1 MNENDSS
8 PLKKKFQNR
17 SIGTRHKTIISW
29 GGVPLVYIMSNDG
42 DDDDRCI
49 QGRGNGFISEL
60 GSHSVALADAH
71 HQGLAMWVNMVMM
84 MMVVA
89 VTVVMMMV
97 TVVMVVMMVP
107 EMRNVVVK

>member
-1 MNENDSS
+1 MYM
-8 PLKKKFQNR
+8 
-17 SIGTRHKTIISW
+17 
-29 GGVPLVYIMSNDG
+29 YIYG

-107 EMRNVVVK
+107 EIINVVVKQIGLQRLVGLGETGEVKYVAGLVKAE

>member
-1 MNENDSS
+1 M
-8 PLKKKFQNR
+8 
-17 SIGTRHKTIISW
+17 
-29 GGVPLVYIMSNDG
+29 
-42 DDDDRCI
+42 
-49 QGRGNGFISEL
+49 
-60 GSHSVALADAH
+60 ADAH
-71 HQGLAMWVNMVMM
+71 HQGLAMWVNIVM